1 MLRRLHS
8 FAGLAL
14 ALMLVA
20 IAATGVGLSLK
31 PAVDRLAAPA
41 IAPGVSV
48 AALTE
53 AVAARHQ
60 RVDAI
65 RVRGDGAV
73 TVSFNDG
80 AGKQVEMRR
89 SAHRRRG
96 SAPIARPKRS
106 AGWPMRT
113 ARC

>member
-8 FAGLAL
+8 LAGLAL

-20 IAATGVGLSLK
+20 IAATGVGLSLQ
-31 PAVDRLAAPA
+31 PAADRLASPA

-48 AALTE
+48 AALAE
-53 AVAARHQ
+53 GVAARHQ

-80 AGKQVEMRR
+80 ATFGRGGQG
-89 SAHRRRG
+89 RG
-96 SAPIARPKRS
+96 SVRDAWESGCP
-106 AGWPMRT
+106 
-113 ARC
+113 